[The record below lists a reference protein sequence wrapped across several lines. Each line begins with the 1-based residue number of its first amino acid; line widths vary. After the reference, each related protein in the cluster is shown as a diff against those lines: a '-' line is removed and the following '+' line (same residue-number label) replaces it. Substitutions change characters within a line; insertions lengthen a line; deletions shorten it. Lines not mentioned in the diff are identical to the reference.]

1 VSATPQPGAG
11 ALRGRLRPPPAAIA
25 ILFATLI
32 GGALVLASGANPL
45 EAYAQIFYGALA
57 WDNLPN
63 TLNWATPLVGM
74 TLAAAIPLRGGMI
87 NLGGDGQMIIGALA
101 AAVIPLYLPG
111 PGPLVAAAA
120 LIGAAIAA
128 GLYAALA
135 AWGETRHG
143 IPMLISSLLL
153 SYPAVGIASYVVRF
167 PLRDTTTGLPQT
179 ALVPEGARLMTLSG
193 PLNVGLLLIA
203 AIALVVLFVDR
214 RTVAGYELRMRGTNA
229 RFAGYGGVRLEAQ
242 AMRVMF
248 ASGAIAG
255 LVGAIIVLGSQFR
268 FIDDVLL
275 TPSYTWSGLMA
286 ALLANGEPAGAIL
299 AGLFFAA
306 LQTGGF
312 AMQRETS
319 VPRVLTIVLQSIVI
333 LFLAVRHGA
342 GKRER

>member
-1 VSATPQPGAG
+1 MSATQQGRAS
-11 ALRGRLRPPPAAIA
+11 ALWRWRAPSSAIA
-25 ILFATLI
+25 IVFA
-32 GGALVLASGANPL
+32 ALVGAALVFASGADPL
-45 EAYAQIFYGALA
+45 DAYAQILIGALA
-57 WDNLPN
+57 FDNLPN
-63 TLNWATPLVGM
+63 MLNWATPLVGM
-74 TLAAAIPLRGGMI
+74 TLVAAIPLRGGMI
-87 NLGGDGQMIIGALA
+87 NLGGDGQLIIGALA

-111 PGPLVAAAA
+111 PGPMVAAAA
-120 LIGAAIAA
+120 LIGAALAG

-179 ALVPEGARLMTLSG
+179 AMIPEAARLAPISG
-193 PLNVGLLLIA
+193 VLNVGLLIIA
-203 AIALVVLFVDR
+203 AIAILVVFVDR
-214 RTVAGYELRMRGTNA
+214 RTVAGYELRMRGINL
-229 RFAGYGGVRLEAQ
+229 RFAGYGGVRLERQ
-242 AMRVMF
+242 ALRVMF

-268 FIDDVLL
+268 FIDDALL

-286 ALLANGEPAGAIL
+286 ALLANGEPMGAIL

-333 LFLAVRHGA
+333 LFLALRHGVE
-342 GKRER
+342 KRAR